1 MALFQHTTKVA
12 VLASLAAGIAVT
24 LASGPLR
31 ADRDVN
37 TELLAQVDALARSN
51 ERLTERLALQQT
63 QLTDALAQLSALR
76 TAASTTPPS
85 KPSSTSPQT
94 SPLKT
99 AAQAAAEERAA
110 FRARA
115 LEALKPELE
124 AIQAQL
130 VNTVPKAT
138 YDKHIHEY
146 TTPTVGGWARLD
158 LISANPDYLL
168 PYMPPDKA
176 GQAPL
181 EKTTSRPK

>member
-1 MALFQHTTKVA
+1 MALFQHTTKFA
-12 VLASLAAGIAVT
+12 VLASLAAGLAVT

-37 TELLAQVDALARSN
+37 TELLAKFDALAESN
-51 ERLTERLALQQT
+51 ERLTERLALQQI
-63 QLTDALAQLSALR
+63 QLDDALAQLKSLR
-76 TAASTTPPS
+76 IAAGTSTPS
-85 KPSSTSPQT
+85 KPSSSSGSSPV
-94 SPLKT
+94 KT

-130 VNTVPKAT
+130 VNTVTRAT
-138 YDKHIHEY
+138 YDKHTHEY

-176 GQAPL
+176 GQASPD
-181 EKTTSRPK
+181 KTTSRPK